1 MEINFW
7 RDRNLLR
14 QVATA
19 KKIMNNK
26 YEQTD
31 ILNML
36 KVQPK
41 KNPKKPLPSGKIT
54 INKNVGGGEG
64 IFSQLDQ
71 WI

>member
-1 MEINFW
+1 MIIFFWVEINFW

-41 KNPKKPLPSGKIT
+41 KNPKKTST
-54 INKNVGGGEG
+54 FRKNNN
-64 IFSQLDQ
+64 
-71 WI
+71 